1 MPIQSRKL
9 VLEFTKMSG
18 TGNDFIVVDNRFY
31 NYSDQELSEMAKK
44 LCQRRLSVGADG
56 LLGLGNPITEGAK
69 YRMSYYN
76 ADGSLGTMCGNG
88 ARCLARFAHD
98 AGIEGARSIESGAH
112 GNSHTYLFDSDAG
125 LYTAVVDSKTTRVRL
140 YVPKPQR
147 FTADIQ
153 LDASLS
159 ANPLTYHFMWTGTE
173 HLVLHVEDVQ
183 SLDLAKVGPM
193 LRYDAK
199 LMPKGANIN
208 FAEVLSDGTLRVR
221 TYEKGVEAETLACG
235 TGSIACAIVSTMVGK
250 LSKSPVTV
258 RMPGGDLEVGW
269 EGEAEDPE
277 RVYLEGTVEIV
288 YRATT
293 EI

>member
-1 MPIQSRKL
+1 MLNQSRKL

-18 TGNDFIVVDNRFY
+18 TGNDFIVIDNRFY
-31 NYSDQELSEMAKK
+31 NYSDRELSEMAKK

-56 LLGLGNPITEGAK
+56 LLGLGNPITEGAQ

-88 ARCLARFAHD
+88 ARCLARFAHG
-98 AGIEGARSIESGAH
+98 AGIEGLGIATGDHERSR
-112 GNSHTYLFDSDAG
+112 TYLFDSDAG
-125 LYTAVVDSKTTRVRL
+125 LYTAVVSGTSSRVRL
-140 YVPKPQR
+140 YVPKPKQ

-159 ANPLTYHFMWTGTE
+159 TNPWTYHFIWTGTE
-173 HLVLHVEDVQ
+173 HLILHVDDVA

-199 LMPKGANIN
+199 LLPKGANIN
-208 FAEVLSDGTLRVR
+208 FAEVLSDGALRVR

-235 TGSIACAIVSTMVGK
+235 TGSIACAIVSTLVGK
-250 LSKSPVTV
+250 MSKSPVTV
-258 RMPGGDLEVGW
+258 SMPGGDLEVGW
-269 EGEAEDPE
+269 EGEAQDPE
-277 RVYLEGTVEIV
+277 SVYLEGTVEII